1 MRWLGQIVQAVIF
14 ILLVGGFMAYIVD
27 RAEQQDPSQRCLRCR
42 KLWDPNHLLVETS
55 DQIPLRRQEMES
67 AAK

>member
-1 MRWLGQIVQAVIF
+1 MRWLGQIVQAVVF
-14 ILLVGGFMAYIVD
+14 ILLVGGFMAYVAD
-27 RAEQQDPSQRCLRCR
+27 RAEQQDASQRCLRCR

-55 DQIPLRRQEMES
+55 DQIPLRRRELEA

>member
-1 MRWLGQIVQAVIF
+1 MRWLGQIVQAVVF

-27 RAEQQDPSQRCLRCR
+27 RTEQQDASQRCIRCR
-42 KLWDPNHLLVETS
+42 KLWDPNHLLVETR
-55 DQIPLRRQEMES
+55 DQIRVRRQEMDS

>member
-1 MRWLGQIVQAVIF
+1 MRWPGQIVQAVVF
-14 ILLVGGFMAYIVD
+14 ILLVGGFVAYIVD
-27 RAEQQDPSQRCLRCR
+27 RTEQQDAFQRCLRCQR
-42 KLWDPNHLLVETS
+42 LWDPNHLLVETS